1 MHQIVT
7 ETTRAEAF
15 KRSLSL
21 NSATVVTLVALLDL
35 AAMSAFF
42 VLSYTQAEAAPPEAA
57 RVWKI
62 TDGLFAGSLLYLM
75 FASGAYRASR
85 LSNITSQ
92 LTYIMVNGLAI
103 ALVECAVLWALDLAA
118 LFAWPWDG
126 PINIVSLGAMT
137 MCLIRVGVHT
147 LLISA
152 AERGSIAR
160 NIAVVGAGKSGQR
173 LLAQLREQREP
184 WTRVI
189 GIFDDRKA
197 RLQQAV
203 GSLPITG
210 TVADLIAF
218 ARDHRVDEILV
229 ALPWHAEA
237 RLLGILEQLKVIPCN
252 VRMAPDGISL
262 HFLDTGFSSVDG
274 IPVYNIYRKP
284 ISEWGALLKR
294 AEDLILGLGIMA
306 VALPVMAV
314 CAIAIKLDSK
324 GPVLFRQ
331 NRYGYNNSLIS
342 VFKFRTMYHD
352 RSDADC
358 DVQTTKSDPRVTR
371 VGAFLRRTSLD
382 ELPQLFN
389 VISGEMSLVGP
400 RPHAVNTKAAGRLFE
415 EVVHEYAARHKVK
428 PGITGW
434 AQVLGWR
441 GETDTEEKI
450 RRRVEADLYY
460 MEHWSLFLD
469 IEILFRTAK
478 VIRGENVY

>member
-7 ETTRAEAF
+7 ETTRAEIF
-15 KRSLSL
+15 RKNLSL
-21 NSATVVTLVALLDL
+21 NGATVVTLVALLDL
-35 AAMSAFF
+35 AAMSGFF
-42 VLSYTQAEAAPPEAA
+42 VLSYLKAEGAPPDAA
-57 RVWKI
+57 RIWKI

-103 ALVECAVLWALDLAA
+103 AAIECAVLWALDLAGR
-118 LFAWPWDG
+118 FAWPWDG

-137 MCLIRVGVHT
+137 MCLIRLGVHG

-152 AERGSIAR
+152 AERGLIAR
-160 NIAVVGAGKSGQR
+160 TIAVVGAGKSGQR
-173 LLAQLREQREP
+173 LLAQLREQHEP

-189 GIFDDRKA
+189 GIFDDRKERIERSSA
-197 RLQQAV
+197 GA
-203 GSLPITG
+203 LPITG
-210 TVADLIAF
+210 TVDDLILF

-274 IPVYNIYRKP
+274 VPVYNIYRKP

-294 AEDLILGLGIMA
+294 AEDLVFGLGIM
-306 VALPVMAV
+306 VFALPVMLL

-358 DVQTTKSDPRVTR
+358 DVQTTKGDPRITR
-371 VGAFLRRTSLD
+371 VGGFLRRTSLD

-400 RPHAVNTKAAGRLFE
+400 RPHAVAHNHMFADQIDRMFR
-415 EVVHEYAARHKVK
+415 RHNVK
-428 PGITGW
+428 PGMTGW
-434 AQVLGWR
+434 AQVNGLR
-441 GETDTEEKI
+441 GETDTFEKMQKRI
-450 RRRVEADLYY
+450 EHDLYY
-460 MEHWSLFLD
+460 VDNWSFFFDLK
-469 IEILFRTAK
+469 ILVRTVVSKQAYS
-478 VIRGENVY
+478 NAY

>member
-1 MHQIVT
+1 MHQIVS
-7 ETTRAEAF
+7 ETRSDTYS
-15 KRSLSL
+15 RSLSL
-21 NSATVVTLVALLDL
+21 NAVTVVSIVGFLDL
-35 AAMSAFF
+35 AAMSGSFF
-42 VLSYTQAEAAPPEAA
+42 LSYLQANTQPPEIA
-57 RVWKI
+57 RIWKV
-62 TDGLFAGSLLYLM
+62 TDAVFAGSLLYLM

-85 LSNITSQ
+85 LSNLMSQ
-92 LTYIMVNGLAI
+92 LTYIMVNGFAI
-103 ALVECAVLWALDLAA
+103 AAVECAVLWALDLARE
-118 LFAWPWDG
+118 FAWPWSG
-126 PINIVSLGAMT
+126 PINIVSIGAMT
-137 MCLIRVGVHT
+137 MCLVRIGIHT
-147 LLISA
+147 TIISA
-152 AERGSIAR
+152 AEHGRVAR
-160 NIAVVGAGKSGQR
+160 NIAVVGAGKSGQM
-173 LLAQLREQREP
+173 LITQLREKREP
-184 WTRVI
+184 WTHVI
-189 GIFDDRKA
+189 GIFDDRKE
-197 RLQQAV
+197 RLQKASN
-203 GSLPITG
+203 SLPITG
-210 TVADLIAF
+210 TVEDLIAF

-229 ALPWHAEA
+229 ALPWHAEN
-237 RLLGILEQLKVIPCN
+237 RLLYILEQLKVIPCN

-284 ISEWGALLKR
+284 ISDWGALLKR
-294 AEDLILGLGIMA
+294 IEDLVFGVGILILTA
-306 VALPVMAV
+306 PVMLA
-314 CAIAIKLDSK
+314 CALAIKLDSR

-352 RSDADC
+352 RRDENC
-358 DVQTTKSDPRVTR
+358 DVQTTKGDPRITR
-371 VGAFLRRTSLD
+371 VGGFLRRTSLD

-389 VISGEMSLVGP
+389 VLSGEMSLVGP

-415 EVVHEYAARHKVK
+415 EIVHEYAARHKVK

-469 IEILFRTAK
+469 IEILFRTLR